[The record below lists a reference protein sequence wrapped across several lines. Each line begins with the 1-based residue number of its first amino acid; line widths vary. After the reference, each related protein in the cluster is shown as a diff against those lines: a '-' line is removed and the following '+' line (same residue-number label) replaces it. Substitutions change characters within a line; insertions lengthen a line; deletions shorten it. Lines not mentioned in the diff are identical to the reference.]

1 VAPRTRS
8 NKEASAMSS
17 PVLILTAFLLA
28 VIFGL
33 IDFLAQTM

>member
-1 VAPRTRS
+1 
-8 NKEASAMSS
+8 MSS